1 MGFHHETERLVM
13 RDWQEGDSDR
23 FYEAMNTP
31 AVMKWL
37 GGVQDRATWD
47 AAHDRIQS
55 YQRDFGFTFWILER
69 KDNGELIGFCG
80 LKRINY
86 EDAPNKG
93 DVEIGWRLRES
104 AWGKGYAK
112 EAAAASLD
120 LAFDRFGAEEVIA
133 VTVGPNEA
141 SWGLMLRLGM
151 TERPELAYDDRKLS
165 PLHGPVRQ
173 WAISKSEWQ
182 THSAG

>member
-1 MGFHHETERLVM
+1 MPFHHETERLVM
-13 RDWQEGDSDR
+13 RDWQEGDGDR

-31 AVMKWL
+31 GVMQWL
-37 GGVQDRATWD
+37 GGVQDRATWN
-47 AAHDRIQS
+47 AAYERLQS
-55 YQRDFGFTFWILER
+55 YKRDFGHTFWLLER
-69 KDNGELIGFCG
+69 KDDGELVGFCG

-112 EAAAASLD
+112 EAAIAALN
-120 LAFDRFGAEEVIA
+120 LAFDHWGYDEVVA
-133 VTVGPNEA
+133 VTVGPNEP

-151 TERPELAYDDRKLS
+151 TERPELAYQDRVLFS
-165 PLHGPVRQ
+165 LYGPARQ
-173 WAISKSEWQ
+173 WAITKDEWKAR
-182 THSAG
+182 SAL